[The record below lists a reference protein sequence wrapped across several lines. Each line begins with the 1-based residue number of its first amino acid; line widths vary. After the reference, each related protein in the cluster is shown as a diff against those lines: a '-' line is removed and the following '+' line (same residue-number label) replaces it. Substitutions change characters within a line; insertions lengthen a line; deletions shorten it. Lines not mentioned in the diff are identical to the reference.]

1 MRTEGMNELL
11 NAFETRKDGL
21 EVAGEPGE
29 WGGYSDKPATPTPE
43 QAGEACVQEV
53 SDGL

>member
-1 MRTEGMNELL
+1 MCTARTNELL

-29 WGGYSDKPATPTPE
+29 WGGYSDKPATPT